1 MTRMLIQ
8 GGRVLSPN
16 GELDIPPLADVLIE
30 DDRILDVVAPGT
42 VTDANAQM
50 MDAAG
55 KLVMP
60 GFVNAHYHSADVL
73 FRGCFEQLPLE
84 AWGLFAFPSSY
95 SRRSA
100 EEVRVR
106 TALGAAE
113 NLRAGVTTLQDMA
126 SLSLSDPEQIDAIF
140 EGYADVGARTVLAVQ
155 IADRAMADTV
165 PFWREDMSAAS
176 LATLPGPADLA
187 PIKALMGDL
196 IGRTLPRNLTLGIAP
211 SAPQRCT
218 EDLLRWSAEFARA
231 HDLPIFSHV
240 YETKSQAV
248 LARIAYAADGG
259 SLIRHLARMG
269 LLTSKLTIAHGVWID
284 DDEIALLAEAGATL
298 SCNPMSNLKL
308 MNGAAPVRAYARA
321 GANIALGSDNCSC
334 SDAQNIFEAMKMF
347 ALYWGLQGEAGETGA
362 AKAAFRAATLGG
374 AKAVGLAGRIGAI
387 EPGFKADLLLLD
399 ATDTAFVPLNSAV
412 RQLVYAATPRSVH
425 SVMVGGKVVVEAGR
439 LVSTDE
445 AALHD
450 ATCACHR
457 QLAGELATVR
467 TRMKPVADEIF
478 AINRRVDSY
487 DVGLD
492 RYRLR
497 G

>member
-1 MTRMLIQ
+1 MTRILIK

-16 GELDIPPLADVLIE
+16 GELDSPPHADVLIE
-30 DDRILDVVAPGT
+30 GDRILDVVAPLT
-42 VTDANAQM
+42 VTDANARTI
-50 MDAAG
+50 DATD
-55 KLVMP
+55 KIVLP
-60 GFVNAHYHSADVL
+60 GLVNAHYHSADVL

-95 SRRSA
+95 ARRSV

-126 SLSLSDPEQIDAIF
+126 SLSLADPAQIDALLR
-140 EGYADVGARTVLAVQ
+140 GYAETGARTVLGVQ
-155 IADRAMADTV
+155 IADKALADTV
-165 PFWREDMSAAS
+165 PFWRDDMSADS
-176 LATLPGPADLA
+176 LAKMPGPADLA
-187 PIKALMGDL
+187 AIKALMADL
-196 IGRTLPRNLTLGIAP
+196 VGRTLPPNMTLGIAP

-218 EDLLRWSAEFARA
+218 EELLFWAADFAKA

-248 LARIAYAADGG
+248 LARVAYTRDGG
-259 SLIRHLARMG
+259 SLIRHMARMG
-269 LLTSKLTIAHGVWID
+269 LLTSRLTIAHGVWID
-284 DDEIALLAEAGATL
+284 EDEIALLAAAGATL

-308 MNGAAPVRAYARA
+308 MNGAAPIRAYARA

-362 AKAAFRAATLGG
+362 AAAAFRAATLGG
-374 AKAVGLAGRIGAI
+374 AQAVGLAGRIGAI
-387 EPGFKADLLLLD
+387 ETGFKADLLLLD
-399 ATDTAFVPLNSAV
+399 ATDPAFVPLNSAV
-412 RQLVYAATPRSVH
+412 RQLVYAATPRTVH
-425 SVMVGGKVVVEAGR
+425 SVMVGGTLVVEAGR

-445 AALHD
+445 AALQA

-457 QLAGELATVR
+457 QLAGELAEVR
-467 TRMKPVADEIF
+467 TRLQPVAEEIF
-478 AINRRVDSY
+478 AINRRVDRY
-487 DVGLD
+487 PVGLD

-497 G
+497 P